1 MQENEKDKRNRTVDK
16 VHEKERNE
24 DWPVHHQSYVLFPFP
39 NKSRSYEYYALHEIK
54 CLLMFI

>member
-1 MQENEKDKRNRTVDK
+1 MGGIKESYSRQ

-24 DWPVHHQSYVLFPFP
+24 DGRYTIKVTFFFPFP
-39 NKSRSYEYYALHEIK
+39 NKSRSYKYYALHEIK